1 VAARNGLE
9 PRRSDFGTSAARSLR
24 AHLRWIGNAVVVG
37 SAACPSATV
46 TPTPT
51 RTPPAKITI
60 CHRSASAKNPYRR
73 ITISSRAVSN
83 QNSAS
88 GQVLRGHMRHTGDLL
103 LPGASPCPSG
113 TGTTS
118 QGVKLSANLQP
129 VSGASGSGTATVT
142 TRINKGEL
150 CYTLT
155 VSGLTDVNGAHIHRG
170 STGDIVVPL
179 TAPTTGTSGG
189 CVSVAKPLLQEI
201 VSDPGAFY
209 VSVHTPDVPERTGPG
224 RSHQI
229 RRTLAIRS
237 GANRARG
244 AGRSGK
250 GGARRGHTRRR

>member
-155 VSGLTDVNGAHIHRG
+155 VTDSR
-170 STGDIVVPL
+170 P
-179 TAPTTGTSGG
+179 
-189 CVSVAKPLLQEI
+189 
-201 VSDPGAFY
+201 
-209 VSVHTPDVPERTGPG
+209 
-224 RSHQI
+224 
-229 RRTLAIRS
+229 
-237 GANRARG
+237 
-244 AGRSGK
+244 
-250 GGARRGHTRRR
+250 